1 MTLMSPSRS
10 SSDFTSAFHV
20 ACTTAAQRTI
30 RKTPIDIVIS
40 GHPVEVVW
48 TRKLSLSEF
57 LDTACKGQIRTYATA
72 GVKDGFRRVSLI
84 PVRAGEGRLTER
96 IAAIRSWRRELV
108 FMPHCGQPQCSTDE
122 NGRLSHQTLFP
133 LGRGLISA

>member
-1 MTLMSPSRS
+1 MTLMSPSRP

-72 GVKDGFRRVSLI
+72 GVKDGFRR
-84 PVRAGEGRLTER
+84 T
-96 IAAIRSWRRELV
+96 AAARR
-108 FMPHCGQPQCSTDE
+108 
-122 NGRLSHQTLFP
+122 
-133 LGRGLISA
+133 

>member
-57 LDTACKGQIRTYATA
+57 LDTACKGQIRTYAIA
-72 GVKDGFRRVSLI
+72 GVKDGFRRNLAVHQG
-84 PVRAGEGRLTER
+84 VDEGRVAAPLRTSI
-96 IAAIRSWRRELV
+96 IAAYALSRLRASW
-108 FMPHCGQPQCSTDE
+108 
-122 NGRLSHQTLFP
+122 
-133 LGRGLISA
+133 